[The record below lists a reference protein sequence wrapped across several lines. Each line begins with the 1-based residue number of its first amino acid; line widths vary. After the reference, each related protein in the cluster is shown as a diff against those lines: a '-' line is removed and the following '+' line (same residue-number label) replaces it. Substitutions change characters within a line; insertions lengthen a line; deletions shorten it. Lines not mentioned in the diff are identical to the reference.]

1 MKQFFIIIGLSLVW
15 SLSFAQSNEASQ
27 SDSLSWQQV
36 LAQGRYYKEHGN
48 SFRALQYLQRADS
61 MQSNDTIRRELASCL
76 YVRGQYQRCIELC
89 QSLLEP
95 DSLEQDLYLIA
106 RCYEKLEQTAEA
118 FRYQMLVADRNIE
131 NYNNLL
137 SLCQTLIGNEQY
149 EDVLTMLDRYCA
161 IDSTN
166 AAVNTVKAYALH
178 KANHFDEAIRLYEHL
193 VAEGDTRASTLYYLG
208 LSYYRKK
215 YIGEAYDLLKM
226 AVEKSGRS
234 NHNILSRFGVVELA
248 VKGSQITWANNHR
261 PCQDSLSILNVF
273 DMDNKDINGEYKR
286 IDSICTAINTQGKA
300 DINEAIQ
307 MMQPDPEVLYYL
319 HNSIANYHFW
329 RSEDKQ
335 AIEYFRKSLESAPG
349 HYNVYYNMAI
359 SYHNLKDYRNEM
371 KCYEKFLEMAK
382 PDEDP
387 NALRYAREAV
397 EECRKV
403 LFMKDASQSPK

>member
-61 MQSNDTIRRELASCL
+61 IQSNDTIRRELASCL
-76 YVRGQYQRCIELC
+76 YVRGQYKRCIELC

-95 DSLEQDLYLIA
+95 DSLEQVLYLIA

-149 EDVLTMLDRYCA
+149 EDALMMLDRYCV

-178 KANHFDEAIRLYEHL
+178 KANRFDEAIRLYEQL
-193 VAEGDTRASTLYYLG
+193 VAEGDSRASTFFYLG

-215 YIGEAYDLLKM
+215 HIGEAYDLLKR
-226 AVEKSGRS
+226 AVEKSER
-234 NHNILSRFGVVELA
+234 NNTNILSRFGVVELA
-248 VKGSQITWANNHR
+248 IKGSQITWVNNHR
-261 PCQDSLSILNVF
+261 PCKDSLSILNVF
-273 DMDNKDINGEYKR
+273 DMDNKDIKGEYMR
-286 IDSICTAINTQGKA
+286 IDSICEAINRQGID
-300 DINEAIQ
+300 DINEAIEK
-307 MMQPDPEVLYYL
+307 MYPDPETLYFL
-319 HNSIANYHFW
+319 HNSIANFYFW
-329 RSEDKQ
+329 RSKDKK
-335 AIEYFRKSLESAPG
+335 AIEFFRKSLEDSPS

-359 SYHNLKDYRNEM
+359 SYHHLKDYHNEM
-371 KCYEKFLEMAK
+371 KCFEKFLEMAK

>member
-1 MKQFFIIIGLSLVW
+1 MRRLVILLIAVLSLVAGR
-15 SLSFAQSNEASQ
+15 AQEQ
-27 SDSLSWQQV
+27 LGDTLGWQQA
-36 LAQGRYYKEHGN
+36 LEQGRYYREHGN
-48 SFRALQYLQRADS
+48 SYRALQYLQKADS
-61 MQSNDTIRRELASCL
+61 MQSNAIIRRELASCL
-76 YVRGQYQRCIELC
+76 FVRGQYKRCIDLC

-95 DSLEQDLYLIA
+95 DSLEQDLYLMA
-106 RCYEKLEQTAEA
+106 RCYEKLEQTPEA

-149 EDVLTMLDRYCA
+149 EDALTMLDRYCA

-178 KANHFDEAIRLYEHL
+178 KANRFNEAIRLYEQL

-215 YIGEAYDLLKM
+215 HMAEAYDLLKR
-226 AVEKSGRS
+226 AVEKSGR
-234 NHNILSRFGVVELA
+234 NNTNILSRFGVVELA
-248 VKGSQITWANNHR
+248 IKRDQITWVNNHR
-261 PCQDSLSILNVF
+261 PIPDSLSILNLF
-273 DMDNKDINGEYKR
+273 DMDNKDIVKEYNR
-286 IDSICTAINTQGKA
+286 LDSICEEINLQGIS
-300 DINEAIQ
+300 DIHEAIEK
-307 MMQPDPEVLYYL
+307 MYPDPETVYYL
-319 HNSIANYHFW
+319 QNSIANMYFW
-329 RSEDKQ
+329 KSEDKK

>member
-1 MKQFFIIIGLSLVW
+1 MKRLVSLLIAVLPLMAGW
-15 SLSFAQSNEASQ
+15 AQEQQA
-27 SDSLSWQQV
+27 DPLSWQQLV
-36 LAQGRYYKEHGN
+36 AEGRRYREQGN
-48 SFRALQYLQRADS
+48 SFRALQLFQQADA
-61 MQSNDTIRRELASCL
+61 MQSNDTVRREFANCL
-76 YVRGQYQRCIELC
+76 FVRGQYRRCIDLC
-89 QSLLEP
+89 QSMLEP

-149 EDVLTMLDRYCA
+149 EDALTMLDRYCA

-178 KANHFDEAIRLYEHL
+178 KANRFDEAIRLYEQL
-193 VAEGDTRASTLYYLG
+193 VAEGDARASTLYYLG

-215 YIGEAYDLLKM
+215 HMAEAYDLLKR
-226 AVEKSGRS
+226 AVEKSGR
-234 NHNILSRFGVVELA
+234 NNTNILSRFGVVELA
-248 VKGSQITWANNHR
+248 IKRDQITWVNNHR
-261 PCQDSLSILNVF
+261 PTPDSLSILNLF
-273 DMDNKDINGEYKR
+273 DMDNKDIVKEYKR
-286 IDSICTAINTQGKA
+286 LDSICEEINLQGIS
-300 DINEAIQ
+300 DIHEAIEK
-307 MMQPDPEVLYYL
+307 MYPDPETVYYL
-319 HNSIANYHFW
+319 QNSIANMYFW
-329 RSEDKQ
+329 KSEDKK